1 MNRIVYWINKRLF
14 RPEVMRSGGSG
25 SKWVI
30 VFYIYGDMCRLPYR
44 FLSRSNAEAEM
55 RRYFSEKIYKAQ
67 DFR

>member
-14 RPEVMRSGGSG
+14 RPEVMRIGG

-30 VFYIYGDMCRLPYR
+30 VFYIYGQMCFLPYR